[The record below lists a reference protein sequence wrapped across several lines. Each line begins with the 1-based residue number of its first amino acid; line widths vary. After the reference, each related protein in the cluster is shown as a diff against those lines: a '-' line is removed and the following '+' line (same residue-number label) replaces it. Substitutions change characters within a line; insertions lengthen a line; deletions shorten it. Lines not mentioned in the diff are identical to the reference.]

1 MVNFSKLFALSVF
14 AAMTTA
20 VIGQLGEDY
29 CTYSPDTD
37 CYVNGRP
44 ECCLDD
50 SSECPEEQP
59 PCNVVSSPSP
69 TTPSPTSAP
78 VPLPGAD
85 YCTYSP
91 DTECYVNGRPE
102 CCLDDSSECP
112 EEQPPCNAV
121 SSPSPTSPS
130 STSAPVP
137 LPGADYCTYAPD
149 TGCYM
154 NGKPECCL
162 DDSTDCT
169 EEQPPC
175 DVVNSPLPT
184 PSPTSAPV
192 PLPGAD
198 YCTYAPDTGCY
209 MNGKPECCLDDST
222 DCTEE
227 QPLCDVVNSPSPTP
241 SPTAAP
247 VPLPG
252 ADYCTYSP
260 DTKCYENGKPEC
272 CLNDSDCLDQ
282 KPPCDVTP
290 SPTPLPTPGLT
301 QPPTPLPTNSP
312 SRRPTLEPTNS
323 PTDRYVNI
331 FKQCIHLI

>member
-1 MVNFSKLFALSVF
+1 MVNFSKLFAVSVF

-29 CTYSPDTD
+29 CTYSPDAD
-37 CYVNGRP
+37 CYVNGKP

-69 TTPSPTSAP
+69 TTPSP
-78 VPLPGAD
+78 
-85 YCTYSP
+85 
-91 DTECYVNGRPE
+91 
-102 CCLDDSSECP
+102 
-112 EEQPPCNAV
+112 
-121 SSPSPTSPS
+121 
-130 STSAPVP
+130 TSAPVP

-175 DVVNSPLPT
+175 DVVNSPSPT
-184 PSPTSAPV
+184 PSPTAAPV

-209 MNGKPECCLDDST
+209 MNGKPECCLDDS
-222 DCTEE
+222 DC
-227 QPLCDVVNSPSPTP
+227 P
-241 SPTAAP
+241 
-247 VPLPG
+247 
-252 ADYCTYSP
+252 
-260 DTKCYENGKPEC
+260 
-272 CLNDSDCLDQ
+272 DQ

-290 SPTPLPTPGLT
+290 PPTPLPSPGLT
-301 QPPTPLPTNSP
+301 QPPTPLPTNFP

-331 FKQCIHLI
+331 YKQCLHFDLNARVVSFFSN

>member
-1 MVNFSKLFALSVF
+1 MVKFSKLFALSVF

-29 CTYSPDTD
+29 CTNSPDTD

-50 SSECPEEQP
+50 SSECPEEKP

-69 TTPSPTSAP
+69 TTPSPTSVP

-91 DTECYVNGRPE
+91 DTDCYVN
-102 CCLDDSSECP
+102 
-112 EEQPPCNAV
+112 
-121 SSPSPTSPS
+121 
-130 STSAPVP
+130 
-137 LPGADYCTYAPD
+137 
-149 TGCYM
+149 

-162 DDSTDCT
+162 DDSADCP

-175 DVVNSPLPT
+175 N
-184 PSPTSAPV
+184 
-192 PLPGAD
+192 
-198 YCTYAPDTGCY
+198 
-209 MNGKPECCLDDST
+209 
-222 DCTEE
+222 
-227 QPLCDVVNSPSPTP
+227 VVNSPSPT
-241 SPTAAP
+241 AAS

-260 DTKCYENGKPEC
+260 DTGCYRNGKPEC
-272 CLNDSDCLDQ
+272 CLNDSDCPDK

-290 SPTPLPTPGLT
+290 APTPLPSPGPTPPPSPGLT
-301 QPPTPLPTNSP
+301 QPPTPSSTNSA

-323 PTDRYVNI
+323 PTDR
-331 FKQCIHLI
+331 